1 MGRRRRKS
9 RTRVTEGTSGG
20 IKLDPQQTRYLV
32 GIAAFTL
39 GALLLFGLLS
49 FRLPL
54 DAGRWVRAALG
65 LAGWAMPPLLILL
78 GLYMLLPFPPVAIR
92 LGRET
97 VVGTAMMLV
106 AVLGLLHL
114 PAAAD
119 PWGIAAAGGGGG
131 YVGGAVVYALSLAM
145 GRAASALVLAALAA
159 GGLVIA
165 FSVSPLAL
173 AARLMRA
180 LVAVL
185 RRPLSWLR
193 GPRNAP
199 KPKARPAA
207 PAVGFEPR
215 ALQEPLEQDPLEEAE
230 AEPAPADSEAS
241 PGIWGQWRL
250 PPYDLLDS
258 SPQVEVSRAEMA
270 QKARIIEETL
280 AHFNVQAWVREFYTG
295 PAVTQFAL
303 EPAPGVKVSRITALA
318 NDLAL
323 ALAAPSIR
331 IEAPIPGQPRL
342 GIEIP
347 NPTISVV
354 GLRDVLESS
363 SFQRF
368 RGRLKLGLGRDVAGQ
383 PVVADLTRMPHLLIA
398 GATGSGKSVCINS
411 IVACLLFQ
419 MTPDD
424 LRFIMID
431 PKMVELTL
439 YNDVPHLL
447 APVVT
452 ELDRVVPVLRW
463 ALKEMSRRYRLF
475 KELNVRNLEAYN
487 LLRSEGRD
495 LEHLPY
501 LVIIIDELADLMMS
515 APEDVEA
522 SICRLA
528 QMARATGIH
537 LVVATQ
543 RPSVDVVT
551 GLIKANFP
559 SRISFAVTSQVDS
572 RVILDMAG
580 AERLLGRGDM
590 LFTTADRIK
599 PIRVQGTYVS
609 DGELTALV
617 GFWKSQAPE
626 ARYHD
631 ELMALLTG
639 ELEEETDELLPEAI
653 KLAERLGRV
662 SPSLLQRRL
671 HIGHSRALKL
681 LALMEARGVLAQQ
694 DEGEGREPLH
704 LNAEAEDAGIQG
716 QGV

>member
-1 MGRRRRKS
+1 
-9 RTRVTEGTSGG
+9 
-20 IKLDPQQTRYLV
+20 V
-32 GIAAFTL
+32 GIMAFTL
-39 GALLLFGLLS
+39 GTLLLLGLLS
-49 FRLPL
+49 LRLPL
-54 DAGRWVRAALG
+54 DAGWWVRAAFG
-65 LAGWAMPPLLILL
+65 FAGWVIPPLLMAL
-78 GLYMLLPFPPVAIR
+78 GLYMLLPFPPVTPK

-97 VVGTAMMLV
+97 MLGAAMILL
-106 AVLGLLHL
+106 AALGLLHL
-114 PAAAD
+114 PAAGD
-119 PWGIAAAGGGGG
+119 PWVVADAGGGGG
-131 YVGGAVVYALSLAM
+131 YVGAAMVFALSLVM
-145 GRAASALVLAALAA
+145 GRAASAVVLSALAA
-159 GGLVIA
+159 VGLVLA
-165 FSVSPLAL
+165 FSVSPLAVL
-173 AARLMRA
+173 ARLVKV
-180 LVAVL
+180 LVVSGRRVLGRL
-185 RRPLSWLR
+185 RRPKGSHK
-193 GPRNAP
+193 PRL
-199 KPKARPAA
+199 RPAVPVGVSTPQLPEVTAEPDLDEAVQAEPVSPEEVA
-207 PAVGFEPR
+207 PAEG
-215 ALQEPLEQDPLEEAE
+215 
-230 AEPAPADSEAS
+230 
-241 PGIWGQWRL
+241 WGSWRL

-258 SPQVEVSRAEMA
+258 APQAEVSRAEMA

-280 AHFNVQAWVREFYTG
+280 AHFNVQAWVREFHTG

-303 EPAPGVKVSRITALA
+303 EPAPGVKVSRIASLA

-347 NPTISVV
+347 NPNITVV
-354 GLRDVLESS
+354 GLKDVLESS

-368 RGRLKLGLGRDVAGQ
+368 RGRLKLALGRDVAGQ

-419 MTPDD
+419 MSPED

-439 YNDVPHLL
+439 YNGIPHLL

-463 ALKEMSRRYRLF
+463 ALKEMNRRYRLF
-475 KELNVRNLEAYN
+475 KDLSVRNLESYN
-487 LLRSEGRD
+487 LLRSERTE

-515 APEDVEA
+515 APQDVEA
-522 SICRLA
+522 AICRLA

-590 LFTTADRIK
+590 LFTSADRVK
-599 PIRVQGTYVS
+599 PARVQGTYVS
-609 DGELTALV
+609 DREVTALV
-617 GFWKSQAPE
+617 EFWKAQAPE
-626 ARYHD
+626 ARYNE
-631 ELMALLTG
+631 ELVDLLTG
-639 ELEEETDELLPEAI
+639 EVEEETDELLPDAI
-653 KLAERLGRV
+653 RLAERLGRI

-671 HIGHSRALKL
+671 RIGHSRALKL
-681 LALMEARGVLAQQ
+681 IALMEARGILALQE
-694 DEGEGREPLH
+694 DGRGHEVIS
-704 LNAEAEDAGIQG
+704 LNAEAEDAGFQG